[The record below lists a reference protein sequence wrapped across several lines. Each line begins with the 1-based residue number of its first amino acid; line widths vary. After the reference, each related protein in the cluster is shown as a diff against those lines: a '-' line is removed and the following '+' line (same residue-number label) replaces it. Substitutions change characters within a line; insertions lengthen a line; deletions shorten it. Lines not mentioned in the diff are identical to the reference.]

1 MEIQGGDDVTKYK
14 PIVLAI
20 LDGWGISKK
29 EQGNAIIAANTKN
42 MDNYLEQYPNSI
54 LETSGEAVGLPAGQ
68 MGNSEVGHLNIG
80 AGRIVYQDLTRISK
94 AIKDGDFFENPELM
108 QVYKGCCKG
117 SGKSLHLMGLLSD
130 GGVHSHMEHLFAL
143 IDMAK
148 KMDVE
153 NLYIHGF
160 LDGRDVAPKSALK
173 YINSLEEK
181 IKEAGIG
188 EIATISGRYYAM
200 DRDNRWD
207 RVEKAYNAMTIG
219 DGQKASSAKEAVEN
233 FYVHEITDEFIEPTV
248 IMKDGKPVATVKA
261 GDALIFFNFRG
272 DRARE
277 ITRAF
282 VDKDFNAFER
292 PTGWLNLAY
301 LCMTE
306 YDATIEAPIAFPPER
321 FVNTLGQALANN
333 NLKQLRLA
341 ETEKYAHVTFFF
353 NGGEEEANSG
363 EERILIPS
371 SKEVATYDMKPEMSA
386 YEITKTLVE
395 EIGKEIYD
403 VIIINYANPDMVG
416 HTGNFEATVK
426 AVEVVDE
433 CIKKV
438 VDAVLE
444 KQGVIIITSDHGN
457 AEEMVDA
464 EKNSPHTAHTSSPVP
479 IVILGLKEQK
489 ILKGGGSLR
498 DIAPTIL
505 ELLEIEKPKE
515 MTGQSLL

>member
-1 MEIQGGDDVTKYK
+1 MAEYK

-29 EQGNAIIAANTKN
+29 EQGNAIITAQTKN
-42 MDNYLEQYPNSI
+42 MDSYLEKYPNTI
-54 LETSGEAVGLPAGQ
+54 LESSGEAVGLPAGQ

-94 AIKDGDFFENPELM
+94 AIKDGDFFKNPELIK
-108 QVYKGCCKG
+108 VYQGCSKG

-130 GGVHSHMEHLFAL
+130 GGVHSHMEHIFAL
-143 IDMAK
+143 VDMAK
-148 KMDVE
+148 KMEVE
-153 NLYIHGF
+153 NLYIHCF
-160 LDGRDVAPKSALK
+160 LDGRDVPPKSALK
-173 YINSLEEK
+173 YISSLEEK
-181 IKEAGIG
+181 LKEAEIG
-188 EIATISGRYYAM
+188 EIATVSGRYYAM
-200 DRDNRWD
+200 DRDKRWD
-207 RVEKAYNAMTIG
+207 RVEKAYKVMSVG
-219 DGQKASSAKEAVEN
+219 EGQSALSAREAVESS
-233 FYVHEITDEFIEPTV
+233 YTQDVTDEFVEPTV
-248 IMKDGKPVATVKA
+248 IIKDGKPIATIKA
-261 GDALIFFNFRG
+261 GDSLIFFNFRG

-282 VDKDFNAFER
+282 VDKDFDIFER
-292 PTGWLNLAY
+292 PTGWLNLIY

-321 FVNTLGQALANN
+321 FVNTLGQILANN

-363 EERILIPS
+363 EERVLIPS
-371 SKEVATYDMKPEMSA
+371 SKEVATYDAKPEMSA
-386 YEITKTLVE
+386 YEITETVIE
-395 EIGKEIYD
+395 EINKSIYD

-438 VDAVLE
+438 ADAVLE

-457 AEEMVDA
+457 AEEMVNTQ
-464 EKNSPHTAHTSSPVP
+464 KGSPHTAHTSSPVP
-479 IVILGLKEQK
+479 TVILGLKEK
-489 ILKGGGSLR
+489 KNLRSKGSLR
-498 DIAPTIL
+498 DLAPTIL
-505 ELLEIEKPKE
+505 ALLEIEKPKE
-515 MTGQSLL
+515 MTGQSLLK

>member
-1 MEIQGGDDVTKYK
+1 VAKYK

-29 EQGNAIIAANTKN
+29 EQGNAIVVAKTKN
-42 MDNYLEQYPNSI
+42 MDNYLAQYPNTI
-54 LETSGEAVGLPAGQ
+54 LDTSGEAVGLPAGQ

-108 QVYKGCCKG
+108 QVYKNCHKG

-130 GGVHSHMEHLFAL
+130 GGVHSHMEHVFAL
-143 IDMAK
+143 VDMAK
-148 KMDVE
+148 KVEVE
-153 NLYIHGF
+153 NLYIHCF
-160 LDGRDVAPKSALK
+160 LDGRDVSPKSALK
-173 YINSLEEK
+173 YIGSLEEK
-181 IKEAGIG
+181 IKEVGIG

-207 RVEKAYNAMTIG
+207 RVEKAYKAMSAG
-219 DGQKASSAKEAVEN
+219 EGQKVLSAKEAVEN
-233 FYVHEITDEFIEPTV
+233 SYAREITDEFVEPTV
-248 IMKDGKPVATVKA
+248 IIKDGKPITTVKT
-261 GDALIFFNFRG
+261 GDSLIFFNFRG

-292 PTGWLNLAY
+292 PTGWLNLIY

-321 FVNTLGQALANN
+321 FVNTLGQILANN

-353 NGGEEEANSG
+353 NGGEEEPNFG

-371 SKEVATYDMKPEMSA
+371 SKKVATYDMKPEMSA
-386 YEITKTLVE
+386 YEITETVIA
-395 EIGKEIYD
+395 EIGKDIYD
-403 VIIINYANPDMVG
+403 IIIINYANPDMVG

-438 VDAVLE
+438 SDAVLE
-444 KQGVIIITSDHGN
+444 KQGIIIITSDHGN
-457 AEEMVDA
+457 AEEMIDE
-464 EKNSPHTAHTSSPVP
+464 EKGSPHTAHTSSPVP
-479 IVILGLKEQK
+479 MVILGLKEQK
-489 ILKGGGSLR
+489 NLKNGGSLR
-498 DIAPTIL
+498 DLAPTIL
-505 ELLEIEKPKE
+505 ELIAIEKPKE
-515 MTGQSLL
+515 MTGQSLLK

>member
-1 MEIQGGDDVTKYK
+1 MAEYK

-29 EQGNAIIAANTKN
+29 EQGNAIMAAKTKN
-42 MDNYLEQYPNSI
+42 MDSYLEKYPSTI

-68 MGNSEVGHLNIG
+68 MGNSEVGHLNTG

-94 AIKDGDFFENPELM
+94 AIKDGDFFENPELIK
-108 QVYKGCCKG
+108 VYKNCCKG

-130 GGVHSHMEHLFAL
+130 GGVHSHMEHIFAL

-148 KMDVE
+148 KMEVE
-153 NLYIHGF
+153 SLYIHCF
-160 LDGRDVAPKSALK
+160 LDGRDVSPKSALK
-173 YINSLEEK
+173 YISSLEEK
-181 IKEAGIG
+181 IKEVEIG
-188 EIATISGRYYAM
+188 EIATVSGRYYAM
-200 DRDNRWD
+200 DRDKRWD
-207 RVEKAYNAMTIG
+207 RVEKAYKTMG
-219 DGQKASSAKEAVEN
+219 VGEGQKALSAREAVEN
-233 FYVHEITDEFIEPTV
+233 AYASDITDEFVEPTV
-248 IMKDGKPVATVKA
+248 IIKNHKPIATVKS
-261 GDALIFFNFRG
+261 GDSLIFFNFRG

-282 VDKDFNAFER
+282 VDKDFDAFER
-292 PTGWLNLAY
+292 PTGWLNLTY

-321 FVNTLGQALANN
+321 FVNTLGQVLANN
-333 NLKQLRLA
+333 NLKQLRVA

-353 NGGEEEANSG
+353 NGGEEEPNPG

-371 SKEVATYDMKPEMSA
+371 SKKVATYDMKPEMSA
-386 YEITKTLVE
+386 YQITETVIE
-395 EIGKEIYD
+395 EIGKDIYD

-438 VDAVLE
+438 VDTVIE
-444 KQGVIIITSDHGN
+444 KQGAIIITSDHGN
-457 AEEMVDA
+457 AEEMVDE
-464 EKNSPHTAHTSSPVP
+464 EKGSPHTAHTSSPVS

-489 ILKGGGSLR
+489 ILKSGGSLR
-498 DIAPTIL
+498 DLAPTIL

-515 MTGQSLL
+515 MTGQSLLK